1 MTMKWED
8 FAAFGDVFEIEDL
21 CDKLGELAATD
32 PKIRD
37 PAERL
42 TGEKSYL
49 YERIKIQ
56 AEASEAILEK
66 EKPGLFRR
74 TYLHDDLWRLSVLL
88 YEVTEKPYRLAEVLP
103 DIRELLLKA
112 LIAAHEVFDPHHR
125 AALVAKAEEAGRS
138 SGVEA
143 QRAAQSQQ
151 AKDAVSKRADQ
162 LRKSAFMTWAK
173 AALDAGATAR
183 TVEELQGLKD
193 FDPSWSNS
201 SLQTLKKWSR
211 EAGFQ
216 FKRGRPSKK
225 N

>member
-21 CDKLGELAATD
+21 CDKLRELAATD

-37 PAERL
+37 PAEWL

-49 YERIKIQ
+49 YERINIQ
-56 AEASEAILEK
+56 AAASEAILEK

-88 YEVTEKPYRLAEVLP
+88 DEVTEKPYRLAEELP
-103 DIRELLLKA
+103 DIRVLLLKA
-112 LIAAHEVFDPHHR
+112 LIAAHEIFDPHHR

-151 AKDAVSKRADQ
+151 AKDAVSHRKDQ
-162 LRKSAFMTWAK
+162 RVKSDFMAWAK
-173 AALDAGATAR
+173 EAVAAG
-183 TVEELQGLKD
+183 TVVSTVSELQGAPG
-193 FDPSWSNS
+193 FDTSWSFIND
-201 SLQTLKKWSR
+201 QTLKRWAK
-211 EAGFQ
+211 EAGFA

-225 N
+225 K